1 MNASKEYL
9 ENINYQSNML
19 LTLINDLM
27 DLAKLETLNFKLNE
41 EYFDLPE
48 LIKQA
53 FKTVKC
59 QADRKNI

>member
-9 ENINYQSNML
+9 DNINYQSNML